1 MAGGPVSENL
11 VFNTEEKSMI
21 FSFPDPWPAAAD
33 AARAHAV
40 TAYPEESVGVILSDG
55 EYLPL
60 TNTAEDPKTAF
71 NVSEDELA
79 PYRLSGSDKDQP
91 SIVCLIHSEP
101 YEPDE
106 IDHRDGPLMRG
117 PSKTDMLAQQ
127 AWEIPFGLTV
137 AVNGEAHGPV
147 FWGDQFRKMYP
158 APLLGRPFIFGIYD
172 CLSLLR
178 DWFFEEKGIDLED
191 FPREMAD
198 IENDVDMYMPNV
210 KAWGFELIDT
220 DNLEPGDVLLWRA
233 KSPVVNHAGIY
244 LGDGLMIHHLR
255 GGLSARQPVSVWLP
269 HMTLAASARY
279 AK

>member
-1 MAGGPVSENL
+1 
-11 VFNTEEKSMI
+11 MI

-40 TAYPEESVGVILSDG
+40 TAYPEESVGAILSDG

-60 TNTAEDPKTAF
+60 TNIAENPKEAF
-71 NVSEDELA
+71 DVSEDEIG
-79 PYRLSGSDKDQP
+79 PYRKSPEGLKTDQP
-91 SIVCLIHSEP
+91 HIVCLMHSEP
-101 YEPDE
+101 YEPHE

-117 PSKTDMLAQQ
+117 PSKADMLAQQ

-147 FWGDQFRKMYP
+147 FWGDQFPRQ
-158 APLLGRPFIFGIYD
+158 PLLGRPFIFGIYD
-172 CLSLLR
+172 CLALLR
-178 DWFFEEKGIDLED
+178 DWYLQEKEIHLED

-198 IENDVDMYMPNV
+198 IDNHVDMYMPNV
-210 KAWGFELIDT
+210 KAWGFELTDT
-220 DNLEPGDVLLWRA
+220 DDPQPGDVLLWRA
-233 KSPVVNHAGIY
+233 KSPVVNHAAVY

-269 HMTLAASARY
+269 HMTLAFAARY